1 MIYIFRRRT
10 RKQANDNCNI
20 CNNRTRRLE
29 YTKRC
34 GSSWKRN
41 RHRYSW
47 KATRTEWKEC
57 SRVTTLSWWN
67 PPCSITLCNEIA
79 TSRKS
84 AACWTAKVTGL
95 PLRKVISEN
104 NRSLFLRF
112 DLIIKKFPSSFFF
125 VFSYSQKNSL
135 FPDMSILCKKV
146 EKFLMKPAR
155 KYDSLSR
162 WSNKF
167 TIVYLEN
174 IL

>member
-112 DLIIKKFPSSFFF
+112 DLIIKKFPSSFFSF
-125 VFSYSQKNSL
+125 FHTRRKIHSSPTYPFCVKKLKNSWWSLPENMIL
-135 FPDMSILCKKV
+135 FPGGVINSQLFI
-146 EKFLMKPAR
+146 
-155 KYDSLSR
+155 
-162 WSNKF
+162 
-167 TIVYLEN
+167 
-174 IL
+174 